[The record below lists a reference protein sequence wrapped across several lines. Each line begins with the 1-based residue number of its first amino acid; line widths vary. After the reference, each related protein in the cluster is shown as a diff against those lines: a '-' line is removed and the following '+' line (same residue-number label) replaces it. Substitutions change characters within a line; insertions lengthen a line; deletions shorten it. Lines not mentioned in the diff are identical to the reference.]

1 MTADDFGLSAE
12 VNEAVEKAHRDGVL
26 TAASLMV
33 SGAAAQQAAEIARE
47 RPTLR
52 VGLHLVL
59 LEGRPTLRP
68 QQIPELV
75 QPNGM
80 LRADMVRL
88 AFDLAGKP
96 EVRRQLKR
104 EIAAQFA
111 AFARTGLPLDHVNT
125 HKHFHMHPIVAAQVI
140 EVGRQFGMRAL
151 RVPREPGHAMAPGCA
166 FLIAQARRAGLVTP
180 DAVAGLR
187 FTGQMTRER
196 ILAAIRNAP
205 AGLVEIY
212 THPAT
217 SDGFAGHARG
227 YRYRDELAALVDADV
242 VEAVKRSR
250 RRTGG
255 YSDSAQ
261 MRGGLTAAGSRPP
274 GTIRSRP

>member
-1 MTADDFGLSAE
+1 
-12 VNEAVEKAHRDGVL
+12 
-26 TAASLMV
+26 MV
-33 SGAAAQQAAEIARE
+33 SGAAAKDAVRFARE
-47 RPTLR
+47 HPALR

-68 QQIPELV
+68 QQIPDLV

-104 EIAAQFA
+104 EIAAQ
-111 AFARTGLPLDHVNT
+111 
-125 HKHFHMHPIVAAQVI
+125 VI

-166 FLIAQARRAGLVTP
+166 FLMAQARRAGLVTP

-187 FTGQMTRER
+187 FTGQMTRDR
-196 ILAAIRNAP
+196 VLTALRNAP

-227 YRYRDELAALVDADV
+227 YRYRDELAALVDPDV
-242 VEAVKRSR
+242 IEAVKRSR

-255 YSDSAQ
+255 YADAAQ
-261 MRGGLTAAGSRPP
+261 MRPGFTAGIQRSGTTRP
-274 GTIRSRP
+274 RP